1 MMSIATDRPR
11 GAVLLGL
18 TAALVMALSACEKAG
33 DGNQTTQAVAVET
46 VGTVESADSRNWKLI
61 QAYND
66 LDRAWH
72 AVDNEISRSDASDE
86 EKERRR
92 TEERGEHPD
101 IVLAVV
107 AARALAGGDGEH
119 AVDAATFLIESTRGL
134 SPTEA
139 SDVEFGN
146 ASLKRIAGADWS
158 VVEKYK
164 DDFQAWK
171 EDDKARREAF
181 RSPDNEGKPFIF
193 IQPPKSLLASA
204 AAQAILEAGPDQ
216 EHAREAADFLID
228 PTTRNPFGMLM
239 AAQALADNVPD
250 FDEWPELLMN
260 MDNAR
265 PGAKSEP
272 FDEFLTEMAATAGDP
287 VVRATAR
294 YFGAK
299 GLVNSVNQPSM
310 DAEERQ
316 ARREQALEMAVGLSA
331 GVEDEEFVK
340 TAMVDGEEVTRTL
353 ADAEAALVHGIRHT
367 VVGGTVANET
377 GKRLDGTEDTL
388 SAYAGKVVLMDFWA
402 TWCGPC
408 IASLPQMRGLAG
420 KYPDDQFEILGISFD
435 AELETVTD
443 FMEGR
448 SMPWA
453 HWHVGVNSEM
463 DMAWDITGLPT
474 YVVIDREGMILSR
487 GHDLDAAA
495 EVIERA
501 VNGEA

>member
-1 MMSIATDRPR
+1 MMSMTSDKRK
-11 GAVLLGL
+11 GAILLGL
-18 TAALVMALSACEKAG
+18 TAAMLMVLSACEEAG
-33 DGNQTTQAVAVET
+33 NGNRTAQADAAET
-46 VGTVESADSRNWKLI
+46 ADERHWKLI

-107 AARALAGGDGEH
+107 AARALAEGGGEH
-119 AVDAATFLIESTRGL
+119 AVDAATFLIESVRGL

-146 ASLKRIAGADWS
+146 AALKRLAGANWS
-158 VVEKYK
+158 VVENYK
-164 DDFQAWK
+164 DEFQAWK
-171 EDDKARREAF
+171 EDDEARREAF

-193 IQPPKSLLASA
+193 IQPPKSLLAAA
-204 AAQAILEAGPDQ
+204 AAQVILETGPDH

-228 PTTRNPFGMLM
+228 PATRNPFGMLM
-239 AAQALADNVPD
+239 AAQALAEHFPD
-250 FDEWPELLMN
+250 FDEWPKLLMN

-265 PGAKSEP
+265 PSAKSEP
-272 FDEFLTEMAATAGDP
+272 FDDFLAEMANTAGDP

-310 DAEERQ
+310 DAAERQ
-316 ARREQALEMAVGLSA
+316 FRREQALAMAVGLSA
-331 GVEDEEFVK
+331 GVEDQDFVK
-340 TAMVDGEEVTRTL
+340 TAMVDGEEVARTL

-367 VVGGTVANET
+367 VVGATIADET
-377 GKRLDGTEDTL
+377 GNRLDGTEDTL
-388 SAYAGKVVLMDFWA
+388 LAYADKVVLMDFWA

-408 IASLPQMRGLAG
+408 IAALPQMRGLAE
-420 KYPDDQFEILGISFD
+420 KYPEDQFEILGISFD

-443 FMEGR
+443 FMEDR

-474 YVVIDREGMILSR
+474 YVVIDREGVILSR
-487 GHDLDAAA
+487 GHNLDAAA
-495 EVIERA
+495 KAIEQA

>member
-1 MMSIATDRPR
+1 MMSMTPDKRK
-11 GAVLLGL
+11 GAIFLGL
-18 TAALVMALSACEKAG
+18 TAALLIVLSACEEAG
-33 DGNQTTQAVAVET
+33 DGNRTAPADAAET
-46 VGTVESADSRNWKLI
+46 ADERNWTLI

-72 AVDNEISRSDASDE
+72 AVDNEISRSDDSDE

-92 TEERGEHPD
+92 TEERGGHPD

-107 AARALAGGDGEH
+107 AARALAGGDGER
-119 AVDAATFLIESTRGL
+119 AVDAATFLIESVQGL

-139 SDVEFGN
+139 SDIEFGN
-146 ASLKRIAGADWS
+146 AALKRIAGADWS
-158 VVEKYK
+158 VVEQYK
-164 DDFQAWK
+164 VNFQAWK
-171 EDDKARREAF
+171 DEDEARREAF
-181 RSPDNEGKPFIF
+181 RSPDNEGKPFVF
-193 IQPPKSLLASA
+193 IPPPKSLLASA
-204 AAQAILEAGPDQ
+204 AAQAILEAGPDH

-228 PTTRNPFGMLM
+228 PATRNPFGMLM
-239 AAQALADNVPD
+239 AAQALAEHFPD

-265 PGAKSEP
+265 PSAKSEP
-272 FDEFLTEMAATAGDP
+272 FDDFLAEMASGAGDP

-310 DAEERQ
+310 DAAERQ

-331 GVEDEEFVK
+331 GVEDEDFVK
-340 TAMVDGEEVTRTL
+340 TANVDGEEVARTL

-367 VVGGTVANET
+367 VVGSTVADEP
-377 GKRLDGTEDTL
+377 GKRLDGTGDSL

-408 IASLPQMRGLAG
+408 IASLPQMRGLAE
-420 KYPDDQFEILGISFD
+420 KYPEDQFEILGISFD

-443 FMEGR
+443 FMEDR

-474 YVVIDREGMILSR
+474 YVVIDREGVILSR

-495 EVIERA
+495 EAIEQA

>member
-1 MMSIATDRPR
+1 MMSITTDKRK
-11 GAVLLGL
+11 GAVFLGL
-18 TAALVMALSACEKAG
+18 TAALLMVLSACEEAG
-33 DGNQTTQAVAVET
+33 NGNQAA
-46 VGTVESADSRNWKLI
+46 GGDAVESADSRNWKLI

-107 AARALAGGDGEH
+107 AARTLAAGDGEH
-119 AVDAATFLIESTRGL
+119 AVDAATFLIESVQGL

-139 SDVEFGN
+139 SDIEFGN
-146 ASLKRIAGADWS
+146 SALKRIAGADWP
-158 VVEKYK
+158 VVETYK
-164 DDFQAWK
+164 DEYKAWK
-171 EDDKARREAF
+171 EEDETRREAF
-181 RSPDNEGKPFIF
+181 RSPENKGKPYIF
-193 IQPPKSLLASA
+193 IPPPKSLLASA
-204 AAQAILEAGPDQ
+204 AAQAILEAGPGH
-216 EHAREAADFLID
+216 EYAREAAEFLID
-228 PTTRNPFGMLM
+228 PATRNPFGMLR
-239 AAQALADNVPD
+239 AAQALAEHFPD

-265 PGAKSEP
+265 PNAKAEP
-272 FDEFLTEMAATAGDP
+272 FDEFMADMAATAADP

-299 GLVNSVNQPSM
+299 GMVNSVNQPSM
-310 DAEERQ
+310 DAAERQ
-316 ARREQALEMAVGLSA
+316 SRREQALEMAMGLST

-340 TAMVDGEEVTRTL
+340 KATADGEQVARTL

-367 VVGGTVANET
+367 VVGAAVADET
-377 GKRLDGTEDTL
+377 GRRLDGTEDKL

-408 IASLPQMRGLAG
+408 IAALPQMRGLAE
-420 KYPDDQFEILGISFD
+420 KYPEDQFEILGISFD

-443 FMEGR
+443 FMEDR
-448 SMPWA
+448 SMPWS
-453 HWHVGVNSEM
+453 HWHAGVNSDM

-474 YVVIDREGMILSR
+474 YVVIGRDGVILTR
-487 GHDLDAAA
+487 GHNLDAAA
-495 EVIERA
+495 ESIEQA

>member
-1 MMSIATDRPR
+1 MMSIATDQSR
-11 GAVLLGL
+11 GAALIGL
-18 TAALVMALSACEKAG
+18 TAALAMVLSACEEAG
-33 DGNQTTQAVAVET
+33 DGNQTTQAEA
-46 VGTVESADSRNWKLI
+46 VESADSRNWKLI
-61 QAYND
+61 EAYNE

-107 AARALAGGDGEH
+107 AARTLAGGDGVH
-119 AVDAATFLIESTRGL
+119 AVDAATFLIESVRGL

-139 SDVEFGN
+139 SDIEFGN
-146 ASLKRIAGADWS
+146 AALKRIAGADWS
-158 VVEKYK
+158 AVEKYR
-164 DDFQAWK
+164 DEFQAWK
-171 EDDKARREAF
+171 EEDEARREAF
-181 RSPDNEGKPFIF
+181 RLPENKGKPFIF
-193 IQPPKSLLASA
+193 IPPPKSLLASA
-204 AAQAILEAGPDQ
+204 AAQAILEAGPDH
-216 EHAREAADFLID
+216 EKARDAADFLID
-228 PTTRNPFGMLM
+228 PATRNPFGMLM
-239 AAQALADNVPD
+239 AAQALAEHFPD

-272 FDEFLTEMAATAGDP
+272 FDEFMVEMASGAEDP

-299 GLVNSVNQPSM
+299 GLINSVNQPSM
-310 DAEERQ
+310 EPAERQ
-316 ARREQALEMAVGLSA
+316 SRREQALEMALSLSA
-331 GVEDEEFVK
+331 GVEDQDFVK
-340 TAMVDGEEVTRTL
+340 TAMVDGEEVAQTL

-367 VVGGTVANET
+367 VVGATVAAET

-408 IASLPQMRGLAG
+408 IAVLPQMRSLAG
-420 KYPDDQFEILGISFD
+420 KYPDNQFEILGISFD

-443 FMEGR
+443 FMEDR
-448 SMPWA
+448 SMPWS

-463 DMAWDITGLPT
+463 DMAWDIKGLPT
-474 YVVIDREGMILSR
+474 YVVIDRDGVILSR

-495 EVIERA
+495 EAIEQA

>member
-1 MMSIATDRPR
+1 MMSIATDQPR

-18 TAALVMALSACEKAG
+18 TAALVMVLSACEEAG
-33 DGNQTTQAVAVET
+33 ESNQGTQAETVET
-46 VGTVESADSRNWKLI
+46 TESADSRNWKLI

-139 SDVEFGN
+139 SDIEFGN
-146 ASLKRIAGADWS
+146 AALKRIAGADWS

-171 EDDKARREAF
+171 DEVEARREAF
-181 RSPDNEGKPFIF
+181 RSPDNEGKPFI
-193 IQPPKSLLASA
+193 IVQPPKSLLASA
-204 AAQAILEAGPDQ
+204 AAQAILEAGPDH

-239 AAQALADNVPD
+239 AAQALAEHFPD

-265 PGAKSEP
+265 PSAESEP
-272 FDEFLTEMAATAGDP
+272 FDDFMAEMASGAEDP

-299 GLVNSVNQPSM
+299 GLVNSVNTPSM
-310 DAEERQ
+310 EAAERES
-316 ARREQALEMAVGLSA
+316 RREQALEMALSLSA
-331 GVEDEEFVK
+331 GVEDQDFVK
-340 TAMVDGEEVTRTL
+340 TAMVDGEEVAQSL

-367 VVGGTVANET
+367 VVGATVADET
-377 GKRLDGTEDTL
+377 GNRLDGTEDTL
-388 SAYAGKVVLMDFWA
+388 SAYAGQVVLMDFWA

-408 IASLPQMRGLAG
+408 IAALPQMRGLDG
-420 KYPDDQFEILGISFD
+420 KYPEDQFEILGISFD

-443 FMEGR
+443 FMEDR
-448 SMPWA
+448 SMPWS
-453 HWHVGVNSEM
+453 HWHVGVNSKM

-474 YVVIDREGMILSR
+474 YVVIDRDGMILSR
-487 GHDLDAAA
+487 GHNLDAAA
-495 EVIERA
+495 KAIEQA

>member
-1 MMSIATDRPR
+1 MMNIATDQTR
-11 GAVLLGL
+11 GAVLVGL
-18 TAALVMALSACEKAG
+18 TAALAMVLSACEEAG
-33 DGNQTTQAVAVET
+33 DGNQTTQAET
-46 VGTVESADSRNWKLI
+46 VDTVESADSRNWKLI

-107 AARALAGGDGEH
+107 AARTLAGGDGEH
-119 AVDAATFLIESTRGL
+119 AVDAATFLIESVQGL

-139 SDVEFGN
+139 SDVQFGN
-146 ASLKRIAGADWS
+146 AALKRIAGADWS
-158 VVEKYK
+158 VVETYK
-164 DDFQAWK
+164 DEYKVWK
-171 EDDKARREAF
+171 EEDEARREAF

-193 IQPPKSLLASA
+193 IPPPKSLLASA
-204 AAQAILEAGPDQ
+204 AAQAILEAGPD
-216 EHAREAADFLID
+216 HKNARDAADFLID
-228 PTTRNPFGMLM
+228 PATRNPFGMLM
-239 AAQALADNVPD
+239 AAQALAEHFPD

-265 PGAKSEP
+265 PGAKSES
-272 FDEFLTEMAATAGDP
+272 FDEFMAEMASGAEDP

-299 GLVNSVNQPSM
+299 GLINSVNQPSM
-310 DAEERQ
+310 EPAERQ
-316 ARREQALEMAVGLSA
+316 SRREQALEMALSLSA
-331 GVEDEEFVK
+331 GVEDQDFVK
-340 TAMVDGEEVTRTL
+340 TAMVDGEEVAQTL

-367 VVGGTVANET
+367 VVGATVADET

-408 IASLPQMRGLAG
+408 IAVLPQMRVLAG
-420 KYPDDQFEILGISFD
+420 NYPDDQFEILGISFD

-443 FMEGR
+443 FMEDR
-448 SMPWA
+448 SMPWS

-463 DMAWDITGLPT
+463 DMAWDIKGLPT
-474 YVVIDREGMILSR
+474 YVVIDRDGVILSR

-495 EVIERA
+495 EAIEQA